1 MNITDTNVRAH
12 LRAVRSGEL
21 EEMLS
26 DYPEDERDGRSDM
39 QMLADEAGY
48 LYSLYSEEGSGHR
61 DDLVEAQRV
70 LRATKNGKVMPLSL
84 PSLTPKYS
92 NSTIRE
98 SREIV
103 NHHRRLGNLIKRLE
117 RAGYHSQWL

>member
-1 MNITDTNVRAH
+1 MNITDANVLTH
-12 LRAVRSGEL
+12 LREVCSGEL

-26 DYPEDERDGRSDM
+26 DYPEGERDGRSDM

-61 DDLVEAQRV
+61 DDLVDARRV

-84 PSLTPKYS
+84 PSLAPKFT

-117 RAGYHSQWL
+117 KAGYHSRWL

>member
-1 MNITDTNVRAH
+1 MNITDPKVLAH
-12 LRAVRSGEL
+12 LSAVRSTEL
-21 EEMLS
+21 EETLS

-61 DDLVEAQRV
+61 DDLLEAKRV
-70 LRATKNGKVMPLSL
+70 LRAAKNGKAIPLSL
-84 PSLTPKYS
+84 PSLAPKYS

-103 NHHRRLGNLIKRLE
+103 NEHRRLANLIKRLE
-117 RAGYHSQWL
+117 KAGYSSRWL